1 MLLMKESVLSLP
13 TFKLPASTCKDT
25 KVNGLSFRCFVIK
38 LHSLFSCLCCLLRTA
53 KLMSNRTL
61 FAQIYLSRRTLLISQ
76 FLQFCTSV

>member
-13 TFKLPASTCKDT
+13 TFKLPGSTCKDT

-53 KLMSNRTL
+53 KLM
-61 FAQIYLSRRTLLISQ
+61 FAQIYLSRRTLLICQ
-76 FLQFCTSV
+76 FLHFCTSV